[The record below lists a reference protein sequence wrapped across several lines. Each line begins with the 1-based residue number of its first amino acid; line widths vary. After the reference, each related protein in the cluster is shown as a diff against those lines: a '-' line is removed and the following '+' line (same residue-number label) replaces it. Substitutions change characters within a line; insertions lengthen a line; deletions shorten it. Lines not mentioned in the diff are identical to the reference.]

1 MAETRRNPR
10 RFDDTTLLGAG
21 SEGGFA
27 TWDRSAAVGF
37 FGCCAVSGAIIGGG
51 GVLALTWAAG

>member
-27 TWDRSAAVGF
+27 TWDRSDAVGF

-51 GVLALTWAAG
+51 VCWR